1 MASSEPLSGGSCTSV
16 NTVCSD
22 SDRPV
27 SLSSSASSASLP
39 ESHASFGS
47 GGSLGGSLPY
57 GSTPQYPAPQRNGS
71 DISLDLTPLS
81 QLELRPAGV
90 TPRHPPSPWACQQE
104 DRAKLTREERVVLE
118 IVETEQAYVQDLKS
132 IVEGFWLSSELL
144 EDLERC
150 SHAAAIAECFVER
163 VSDRCTR
170 GFSPAKQHQFMAR
183 WHYGMDP
190 AGQVHG
196 ELKRSGLSPPETGSS
211 LTSPL
216 GFLCVEK
223 DRKTPTDPLT
233 LQEIESVLLNWA
245 GPDLSGFG
253 ELVLE
258 GTFRVQRVKKER
270 AFFLFDKMLLI
281 AKKRGDSFIYS
292 THIFHA
298 GSEGELCPAVN
309 PVCSFVST
317 GTLASSVIEVETR
330 EGEEEEEKEEEEE
343 EVTPTLSITEEIL
356 EFINQS
362 RARELGE
369 AGGGETDQ
377 LPAADEGH
385 LQVDPVL
392 EEETSADL
400 GATAPGM
407 NREDLR
413 PPLEV
418 IELDEEDSSGGEPLG
433 SRGQARVKE
442 PEPRAPASESSE
454 EEEEEG
460 QGRLESGPS
469 PLHVLEE
476 LEQEE
481 GAGEPETPIPERSN
495 CEEELNHEGPTGK
508 TFLLEDGPA
517 QGVAAPD
524 RCDPLQSAAKTTL
537 TKDDR
542 LLIEKIKTYYETGE
556 AIAPQLQRRDSISFI
571 PAGLVKDSVS
581 RFHVLVQQDSI
592 CESETGRSE
601 SSETEARLSL
611 SRQTSAAESETSDF
625 WDAPEAERERG
636 EEGGRDHKTEAAAG
650 GDRVCHQEEPE
661 CEYRSCTEL
670 MKVWKEKE
678 GRAGRRVQEETKAK
692 DFEKTPGNLVIRGG
706 GHKTEAAAGGDRVCN
721 QEEPE
726 CEYRSC
732 TELMK
737 VWKEKEG
744 RAGRRVQ
751 EETKAKDFE
760 KTPGNLVIQED
771 MSEASQKK
779 GGGGEEISGKARMA
793 SSIGHCKTVLDSE
806 RHPNEE
812 SCCPREIPGPFP
824 SPDVTGISLYEGG
837 GEVCLAENSEKIIS
851 KVQMLAR
858 MYSARIG
865 RMKTPLHKKVWER
878 SRGPAGRRESGETEK
893 KPDCKATGGLRVPRE
908 PQLYGHVIIR
918 EQFSMTYVQEN
929 QYIITAAKENS
940 WDLESSNARAAPHRL
955 RPVEPPTEAS
965 ESTEPA
971 NPDTSLQ
978 TDPPKPEQAPPVTPS
993 ADPSPEVGDFDLD
1006 SQSSSEA
1013 VPGIQSHPE
1022 PESRPEVVCN
1032 PTTYNNEKTVSG
1044 ALLPI
1049 SESALREESS
1059 CSRIDARLDS
1069 GSAASVG
1076 KAEQSLRSLANEE
1089 PSDVVSREPSRSGSL
1104 LSVEEAEQ
1112 SLNAGS
1118 VQKDTTPAQDR
1129 EFRALA
1135 KLDGLHEREPV
1146 LPDEGQTNK
1155 GCSCAAEDAESSLVQ
1170 PALLRP
1176 KPILPAKSRTLT
1188 TSKWNNFQQKPVV
1201 YAKTADDQVQ
1211 YSIQTPSLSDPF
1223 SSVSDRCTPSAVPPY
1238 TRRSLG
1244 NSTPSLWAKTDPQS
1258 PLELPG
1264 APNQQEPSEDSK
1276 ETANFRLA
1284 SKDLSPKMCA
1294 TEELGSGRQNPSL
1307 SEDRTKDH
1315 CNASSKMPQSGRVSD
1330 TQPSN
1335 VDSSEL
1341 KEHLPKFTSQR
1352 PPYLPTKSGRRS
1364 LPLYLEGQG
1373 FSSQRLQPSPPCFK
1387 DSLDHQTSVDRK
1399 RSNPQHSQQNS
1410 WNLPNFPPPL
1420 GKPDST
1426 PSSTRQEGKSSS
1438 SSSLDLGL
1446 RTRTPS
1452 PIRRIPS
1459 PSGSAALPKSL
1470 AASCISQT
1478 ISQSLTKKNGHLQS
1492 SLSELPQP
1500 PSASLPPLSG
1510 SALRFRSPSPG
1521 RKSPLGPVYPNRQSL
1536 GHSVP
1541 SLTEKSDRLGTT
1553 ALQLLHP
1560 STAGPG
1566 PAPMISPPPFRS
1578 HRSVSPTVPVS
1589 LHQTWKAGSK
1599 SFDLSHNNN
1608 NNNNNNNNHNN
1619 TGNDTKTAD
1628 LVPIVCSAGFVRSS
1642 SAQNRLARPFS
1653 SASEPSSRV
1662 PSPSPAGPRI
1672 CSPPPIH
1679 PTQDGSKG
1687 KPPHHPSNPKPPPR
1701 SFTPLCFGSQDRSGS
1716 SSACSTPPC
1725 TSPRVTSPP
1734 PIPPSLTQSLRR
1746 PRGNSLPFISLTDGC
1761 PSPSQSSRRSWGG
1774 GGGSMMGSTDSI
1786 DQDLGLSSSGK
1797 VYGSPSSCMSP
1808 GATSPARSVS
1818 RNNSLDNLGTQEIAT
1833 LAWPAVRQ
1841 LRTKYGMEK
1850 EDCSPEREE
1859 PPELEPD
1866 PPSGTC
1872 RSSLVC
1878 PYMGDP
1884 QRLPVGLADRSST
1897 HCSSSGDQAQ
1907 DNCRGGGLKTSYSTT
1922 VNLQIGGSGRIA
1934 SFSIAQNRLARPF
1947 SSASEPS
1954 SRVPSPSPAGPRI
1967 CSPPPIH
1974 PTQDGSKGKPP
1985 HHPSNPKPPPR
1996 SFTPLCFGSQDRSG
2010 SSSACSTPPCTSPR
2024 VTSPPP
2030 IPPSLTQSLRRPR
2043 GNSLPFISLTDG
2055 CPSPSRSSRRSWGG
2069 GGGSMM
2075 GSTDS
2080 IDQDLGLSSSGKV
2093 YGSPS
2098 SCMSPGATSPT
2109 RSVSRNNSLDNLG
2122 TQEIATLAWP
2132 AVRQL
2137 RTKYGMEKEDCSPER
2152 EEPPELEPDPPSGT
2166 CRSSLVCPYMGDP
2179 QRLPVGLADRSSTH
2193 CSSSGDQAQDN
2204 CRGGGL
2210 KTSYSTTVNLQI
2222 GGSGR
2227 IASFSI
2233 AQVSLTQTL
2242 AVVPESLSTRRVN
2255 VNGYTVESSTNC

>member
-1 MASSEPLSGGSCTSV
+1 M
-16 NTVCSD
+16 
-22 SDRPV
+22 
-27 SLSSSASSASLP
+27 
-39 ESHASFGS
+39 
-47 GGSLGGSLPY
+47 
-57 GSTPQYPAPQRNGS
+57 
-71 DISLDLTPLS
+71 
-81 QLELRPAGV
+81 
-90 TPRHPPSPWACQQE
+90 
-104 DRAKLTREERVVLE
+104 
-118 IVETEQAYVQDLKS
+118 
-132 IVEGFWLSSELL
+132 ELL
-144 EDLERC
+144 KHFDKNRPGYEVIEEALITMTAVAWYINDMKRKQE
-150 SHAAAIAECFVER
+150 HAVR
-163 VSDRCTR
+163 
-170 GFSPAKQHQFMAR
+170 
-183 WHYGMDP
+183 
-190 AGQVHG
+190 
-196 ELKRSGLSPPETGSS
+196 
-211 LTSPL
+211 
-216 GFLCVEK
+216 
-223 DRKTPTDPLT
+223 

-292 THIFHA
+292 THIFVSRAQYDSADTYMFFTGFPATQMIKYFALSFQGEFTFITEDEEVCWCLTLSPPLLSSPLSGVLVFDPLPSSPPLSPSSVAVLRECMKTESLVRFFRERQTSLSHSLPLETYLLKPVQRILKYHLLLQELLKHFDKSRPGYEVIEEALITMTAVAWYINDMKRKQEHA
-298 GSEGELCPAVN
+298 VRLQEIESVLLNWAGPDLSGFGELVLEGTFRVQRVKKERAFFLFDKMLLIAKKRGD
-309 PVCSFVST
+309 SFIYSTHIFCCNLLLSENLKDSLSFKVSDQT
-317 GTLASSVIEVETR
+317 IPKQQYIVQSR
-330 EGEEEEEKEEEEE
+330 NQEEKRLWLHYLKRLIVENH
-343 EVTPTLSITEEIL
+343 PTSLPQKL
-356 EFINQS
+356 RRRRS
-362 RARELGE
+362 RKRFDR
-369 AGGGETDQ
+369 T
-377 LPAADEGH
+377 GH

-692 DFEKTPGNLVIRGG
+692 DFEKTPGNLVI
-706 GHKTEAAAGGDRVCN
+706 
-721 QEEPE
+721 
-726 CEYRSC
+726 
-732 TELMK
+732 
-737 VWKEKEG
+737 
-744 RAGRRVQ
+744 
-751 EETKAKDFE
+751 
-760 KTPGNLVIQED
+760 QED

-893 KPDCKATGGLRVPRE
+893 KPDCKTTGGLRVPRE

-978 TDPPKPEQAPPVTPS
+978 TYPPKPEQAPPVTPS

-1032 PTTYNNEKTVSG
+1032 PTTSNNEKTVSG
-1044 ALLPI
+1044 APLP

-1069 GSAASVG
+1069 GSA
-1076 KAEQSLRSLANEE
+1076 
-1089 PSDVVSREPSRSGSL
+1089 
-1104 LSVEEAEQ
+1104 
-1112 SLNAGS
+1112 
-1118 VQKDTTPAQDR
+1118 T
-1129 EFRALA
+1129 
-1135 KLDGLHEREPV
+1135 
-1146 LPDEGQTNK
+1146 
-1155 GCSCAAEDAESSLVQ
+1155 
-1170 PALLRP
+1170 
-1176 KPILPAKSRTLT
+1176 
-1188 TSKWNNFQQKPVV
+1188 
-1201 YAKTADDQVQ
+1201 
-1211 YSIQTPSLSDPF
+1211 
-1223 SSVSDRCTPSAVPPY
+1223 
-1238 TRRSLG
+1238 
-1244 NSTPSLWAKTDPQS
+1244 
-1258 PLELPG
+1258 
-1264 APNQQEPSEDSK
+1264 
-1276 ETANFRLA
+1276 
-1284 SKDLSPKMCA
+1284 
-1294 TEELGSGRQNPSL
+1294 
-1307 SEDRTKDH
+1307 
-1315 CNASSKMPQSGRVSD
+1315 
-1330 TQPSN
+1330 
-1335 VDSSEL
+1335 SEL

-1426 PSSTRQEGKSSS
+1426 PSSTRQEGKSFS

-1478 ISQSLTKKNGHLQS
+1478 ISQSLTKKNGRLQS
-1492 SLSELPQP
+1492 SLSQDSEPPQP

-1566 PAPMISPPPFRS
+1566 PAPMISPPPFCS

-1608 NNNNNNNNHNN
+1608 NNNNNNNHNN

-1642 SAQNRLARPFS
+1642 STQNRLARPFS

-1761 PSPSQSSRRSWGG
+1761 PSPSQ
-1774 GGGSMMGSTDSI
+1774 
-1786 DQDLGLSSSGK
+1786 
-1797 VYGSPSSCMSP
+1797 
-1808 GATSPARSVS
+1808 
-1818 RNNSLDNLGTQEIAT
+1818 
-1833 LAWPAVRQ
+1833 
-1841 LRTKYGMEK
+1841 
-1850 EDCSPEREE
+1850 
-1859 PPELEPD
+1859 
-1866 PPSGTC
+1866 
-1872 RSSLVC
+1872 
-1878 PYMGDP
+1878 
-1884 QRLPVGLADRSST
+1884 
-1897 HCSSSGDQAQ
+1897 
-1907 DNCRGGGLKTSYSTT
+1907 
-1922 VNLQIGGSGRIA
+1922 
-1934 SFSIAQNRLARPF
+1934 
-1947 SSASEPS
+1947 
-1954 SRVPSPSPAGPRI
+1954 
-1967 CSPPPIH
+1967 
-1974 PTQDGSKGKPP
+1974 
-1985 HHPSNPKPPPR
+1985 
-1996 SFTPLCFGSQDRSG
+1996 
-2010 SSSACSTPPCTSPR
+2010 
-2024 VTSPPP
+2024 
-2030 IPPSLTQSLRRPR
+2030 
-2043 GNSLPFISLTDG
+2043 
-2055 CPSPSRSSRRSWGG
+2055 SSRRSWGG

-2242 AVVPESLSTRRVN
+2242 AVVPESLSARRVN
-2255 VNGYTVESSTNC
+2255 VHGYTVESSTNC